1 MNEASTSSTRSRGI
15 SSPTLASGDR
25 HPLHLPALLHSV
37 AAYPGWVPGKGSGQ
51 GCEGEGGVGE
61 TGRGSRVSQG
71 CPRKGGGGERDRQ
84 GQGGTGCL
92 PDCQR
97 DGGTLA
103 RARREEGDGGMADGW
118 RQAEMGR

>member
-37 AAYPGWVPGKGSGQ
+37 VAYPGWVPGKGSGQ
-51 GCEGEGGVGE
+51 
-61 TGRGSRVSQG
+61 
-71 CPRKGGGGERDRQ
+71 GGGERDRQ